1 MDTGAL
7 WRNRW
12 KNPVYVYTA
21 PWRRDRFLRVAFVL
35 SFAMPLLLAVLL
47 WLYGYPM
54 PYLIPGFLLVAL
66 LLVPAWFLLFAVRYT
81 PEQLEELY
89 LTRLGREDVVFGS
102 IAWAVIGGW
111 AFSLVLALVF
121 ILVLTSQGALVH
133 TSIACGFFLAELLQ
147 NLVLKTLRLWLTFP
161 RQRFMVVICSP
172 FTLVF
177 DLVFLLPILVCAG
190 FTSNPLSTLVSV
202 PVFVALIA
210 WNWSLA
216 MRWAVQLYYREIDHE
231 TTPAR
236 LFLTMPWSPK
246 QTPHTTQYPRPSGGT
261 GDHGQTPTDTEGG

>member
-7 WRNRW
+7 WRDRW

-35 SFAMPLLLAVLL
+35 SFAMPLFMAVLL
-47 WLYGYPM
+47 SLYGFPM
-54 PYLIPGFLLVAL
+54 PVLIPCFVLVVL

-89 LTRLGREDVVFGS
+89 LTRLKREDVVFGS
-102 IAWAVIGGW
+102 IAWAVIGAGL
-111 AFSLVLALVF
+111 FSLVLAVNFYFVLRSQS
-121 ILVLTSQGALVH
+121 ILPAE
-133 TSIACGFFLAELLQ
+133 SIASGFFLAGLLF
-147 NLVLKTLRLWLTFP
+147 NLALKTLRLWLTFP
-161 RQRFMVVICSP
+161 RQRFMVVLCSP
-172 FTLVF
+172 LTLTF

-190 FTSNPLSTLVSV
+190 INSNALSMLVSV
-202 PVFVALIA
+202 PVFAALIA

-261 GDHGQTPTDTEGG
+261 GEHGQTRTGTD